1 MLRLK
6 PSELT
11 LTPEDVDD
19 AMYRMARRQQSRA
32 STATTQR
39 RVRYSGRPPSPRLT
53 PGAQRSVASVIAGD
67 GSIPIR
73 SRPQHAIIEHVDD
86 DSEDSSE
93 SLRRPSTPASM
104 RGGASHRTRASADLF
119 PRAPYTEPSQ
129 KTSQRQVRQRS
140 YSSSDATPSRLF
152 RPRQHSSEASNTRLA
167 YSVYQLPESRQ
178 PSGGAYQ
185 SVRLSD
191 AQALAD
197 NGARVSPLEPAAPQF
212 TAATLRRPSPLD
224 ALLAYTEREARV
236 SSLEPATAH
245 ITAATLRRP
254 SPLDALIAYTEREAQ
269 RLRNHEVHLQQ
280 NAQVGG
286 THPVVS
292 NYRNRWA
299 SPGPYQFT
307 HSPPPQ
313 MTMADDPYTRGV
325 SAVQPRGSTPR
336 SGRSRHTQA
345 APPSYPRS
353 NQRSSENAPVPAGQS
368 MRTSQVQ
375 EQASAFEQ
383 MHNTR
388 QAR

>member
-19 AMYRMARRQQSRA
+19 ALYRMARRQQSRA
-32 STATTQR
+32 SAATAQR

-53 PGAQRSVASVIAGD
+53 PGAQRSVASVISGD
-67 GSIPIR
+67 VSIPIR
-73 SRPQHAIIEHVDD
+73 SRPQHAIIEHVAD

-104 RGGASHRTRASADLF
+104 RGGASNRAHAADLV

-152 RPRQHSSEASNTRLA
+152 RPRQHSSEASNTSLA

-178 PSGGAYQ
+178 PSGGAYH

-197 NGARVSPLEPAAPQF
+197 NGTHVSPLEPATVHF
-212 TAATLRRPSPLD
+212 TTAALSRPSPLD
-224 ALLAYTEREARV
+224 AIIAYAEREARV
-236 SSLEPATAH
+236 SHLESDTAH
-245 ITAATLRRP
+245 ITAATLRRA

-269 RLRNHEVHLQQ
+269 RLRNHEVHLQR
-280 NAQVGG
+280 NARVGG

-292 NYRNRWA
+292 NSRNRWT

-345 APPSYPRS
+345 APPSYPRI
-353 NQRSSENAPVPAGQS
+353 NQRSSENAPVPIGQPI
-368 MRTSQVQ
+368 RASQVR
-375 EQASAFEQ
+375 EQVSAFEQ
-383 MHNTR
+383 THNTHQPR
-388 QAR
+388 

>member
-19 AMYRMARRQQSRA
+19 ALYRMARRQQSRA
-32 STATTQR
+32 SAASAQR
-39 RVRYSGRPPSPRLT
+39 RVRYGGRPPSPRLI
-53 PGAQRSVASVIAGD
+53 PGAQRSIARVIAGD

-73 SRPQHAIIEHVDD
+73 SRPQQAIIEHVDD
-86 DSEDSSE
+86 DSEGSGE
-93 SLRRPSTPASM
+93 NLHRPSTPASM
-104 RGGASHRTRASADLF
+104 RGGASHRTHASADLI

-129 KTSQRQVRQRS
+129 KTRSQRQVRQRS
-140 YSSSDATPSRLF
+140 YSSSDAPPPRLF
-152 RPRQHSSEASNTRLA
+152 RPRQHSSETSNTSLA

-178 PSGGAYQ
+178 PSGGAYH

-197 NGARVSPLEPAAPQF
+197 NGAHVSPLEP
-212 TAATLRRPSPLD
+212 D
-224 ALLAYTEREARV
+224 
-236 SSLEPATAH
+236 TAH
-245 ITAATLRRP
+245 ITAATLRRA

-269 RLRNHEVHLQQ
+269 RLRNHEAHLQR

-292 NYRNRWA
+292 NPRNRWA
-299 SPGPYQFT
+299 SPGPYQYT
-307 HSPPPQ
+307 HSPPPP

-336 SGRSRHTQA
+336 PGRSRHTQA
-345 APPSYPRS
+345 APPYQRS
-353 NQRSSENAPVPAGQS
+353 NQRSSENAPVPTGPPIRA
-368 MRTSQVQ
+368 SQVR
-375 EQASAFEQ
+375 EQGSAFEQ
-383 MHNTR
+383 MQNAHQPR
-388 QAR
+388 

>member
-19 AMYRMARRQQSRA
+19 ALYRMARRQQSRA
-32 STATTQR
+32 SAATAQR
-39 RVRYSGRPPSPRLT
+39 RVRYSGRPPSPRLV
-53 PGAQRSVASVIAGD
+53 PGAQRSVASVISGD
-67 GSIPIR
+67 VSIPIR

-86 DSEDSSE
+86 DSEDSGE

-104 RGGASHRTRASADLF
+104 RGGASTRAHASADLV

-152 RPRQHSSEASNTRLA
+152 RPRQHSSEASNTSLA
-167 YSVYQLPESRQ
+167 YSVYQLPGSRQ
-178 PSGGAYQ
+178 PSGGAYH

-197 NGARVSPLEPAAPQF
+197 NGAHVSPLEPATAHF
-212 TAATLRRPSPLD
+212 TTATLRR
-224 ALLAYTEREARV
+224 A
-236 SSLEPATAH
+236 
-245 ITAATLRRP
+245 

-269 RLRNHEVHLQQ
+269 RLRNHEVHLQR

-286 THPVVS
+286 THPVVANS
-292 NYRNRWA
+292 RNRWA
-299 SPGPYQFT
+299 SSGPYQFT

-345 APPSYPRS
+345 APPSYPRI
-353 NQRSSENAPVPAGQS
+353 NQRSSENAPVLTGQPI
-368 MRTSQVQ
+368 RASQVR
-375 EQASAFEQ
+375 EQVSAFEQ
-383 MHNTR
+383 MHNTHQPR
-388 QAR
+388 